1 MKKKKYLFLI
11 FIIFL
16 IDQITKIII
25 SNNINLNG
33 GLIMAY
39 YAPFYR
45 PTYYDPVQQN
55 PMGQFNQQFQQ
66 PVPQQMQPL
75 QTSQQSTNDFLWVLN
90 ENEATSYPV
99 APNNTV
105 TLWDKN
111 LPTIYIKSVNAQGV
125 PSMRILDFTERDST
139 SSKMPSAPSF
149 NSQNNFVT
157 IDRLNALKCDVE
169 ALRGK
174 LDELNAKP
182 AAKSKKTE
190 VENRE

>member
-1 MKKKKYLFLI
+1 MP
-11 FIIFL
+11 
-16 IDQITKIII
+16 
-25 SNNINLNG
+25 
-33 GLIMAY
+33 Y

-45 PTYYDPVQQN
+45 PTYYDPVQQSQVGQYN
-55 PMGQFNQQFQQ
+55 PQFQQ
-66 PVPQQMQPL
+66 PIGQPMQNAQMPMPGQP
-75 QTSQQSTNDFLWVLN
+75 TNDFLWVLN

-125 PSMRILDFTERDST
+125 PSMRVLDFVERTYT
-139 SSKMPSAPSF
+139 SPTQAVGTPF
-149 NSQNNFVT
+149 NHSNNFVT
-157 IDRLNALKCDVE
+157 LDSFNALKGDVE

-182 AAKSKKTE
+182 VAKSKKTE
-190 VENRE
+190 VENHE

>member
-1 MKKKKYLFLI
+1 
-11 FIIFL
+11 
-16 IDQITKIII
+16 
-25 SNNINLNG
+25 
-33 GLIMAY
+33 MAY

-55 PMGQFNQQFQQ
+55 PIGQFNQQYQQ
-66 PVPQQMQPL
+66 PIPQQMQPV
-75 QTSQQSTNDFLWVLN
+75 QTAQQLTNDFLWVLN

-125 PSMRILDFTERDST
+125 PSMRVLDFVERT
-139 SSKMPSAPSF
+139 SATPTPPVGTAF
-149 NSQNNFVT
+149 NLPNNFVT
-157 IDRLNALKCDVE
+157 LDSFNALKDDVD

-174 LDELNAKP
+174 LDELKP
-182 AAKSKKTE
+182 KNTPKTKKTE
-190 VENRE
+190 VENDE

>member
-1 MKKKKYLFLI
+1 
-11 FIIFL
+11 
-16 IDQITKIII
+16 
-25 SNNINLNG
+25 
-33 GLIMAY
+33 MAY

-55 PMGQFNQQFQQ
+55 PMGQFNQQYQQ
-66 PVPQQMQPL
+66 PIPQQMQPV
-75 QTSQQSTNDFLWVLN
+75 QTAQQPTNDFLWVLN

-125 PSMRILDFTERDST
+125 PSMRVLDFVERTAT
-139 SSKMPSAPSF
+139 SPTTPAGTAF
-149 NSQNNFVT
+149 NLPNNFVT
-157 IDRLNALKCDVE
+157 LDSFNALKGDVE

-174 LDELNAKP
+174 LDELNTKP
-182 AAKSKKTE
+182 TAKSKKTE
-190 VENRE
+190 VEIDE

>member
-1 MKKKKYLFLI
+1 
-11 FIIFL
+11 
-16 IDQITKIII
+16 
-25 SNNINLNG
+25 
-33 GLIMAY
+33 MAY

-55 PMGQFNQQFQQ
+55 SMGQFQQ
-66 PVPQQMQPL
+66 PMGQPMQNAQMPMQGQP
-75 QTSQQSTNDFLWVLN
+75 TNDFLWVLN

-125 PSMRILDFTERDST
+125 PSMRVLDFVERTST
-139 SSKMPSAPSF
+139 NPTPPVGTAF
-149 NSQNNFVT
+149 NSTNNFVT
-157 IDRLNALKCDVE
+157 LDSFNALKGDVE

-182 AAKSKKTE
+182 VAKSKKTE
-190 VENRE
+190 VENDG

>member
-1 MKKKKYLFLI
+1 
-11 FIIFL
+11 
-16 IDQITKIII
+16 
-25 SNNINLNG
+25 
-33 GLIMAY
+33 MAY

-55 PMGQFNQQFQQ
+55 PMGQFNQQFQPTMSQ
-66 PVPQQMQPL
+66 PMQNAQMPMQGQP
-75 QTSQQSTNDFLWVLN
+75 TNDFLWVLN

-125 PSMRILDFTERDST
+125 PSMRVLDFVERTATNQSQHAVT
-139 SSKMPSAPSF
+139 AF
-149 NSQNNFVT
+149 NSANNFVT
-157 IDRLNALKCDVE
+157 IDSFNALKGDVE

-182 AAKSKKTE
+182 VAKSKKTE
-190 VENRE
+190 VDIDG

>member
-1 MKKKKYLFLI
+1 
-11 FIIFL
+11 
-16 IDQITKIII
+16 
-25 SNNINLNG
+25 
-33 GLIMAY
+33 MAY

-45 PTYYDPVQQN
+45 PTYYDQVQQN
-55 PMGQFNQQFQQ
+55 PIGQYNPQYQQ
-66 PVPQQMQPL
+66 PIGQPMQQAPMQTQP
-75 QTSQQSTNDFLWVLN
+75 TNDFLWVLN

-125 PSMRILDFTERDST
+125 PSMRILDFTERAATASKTPST
-139 SSKMPSAPSF
+139 ASF
-149 NSQNNFVT
+149 NSPNNFVT
-157 IDRLNALKCDVE
+157 LDSFNALKGDVE

-182 AAKSKKTE
+182 AAKSKKAE
-190 VENRE
+190 VENHE

>member
-1 MKKKKYLFLI
+1 
-11 FIIFL
+11 
-16 IDQITKIII
+16 
-25 SNNINLNG
+25 
-33 GLIMAY
+33 MAY

-45 PTYYDPVQQN
+45 PTYYDPVQQ

-66 PVPQQMQPL
+66 PIGQPMQSAQMPMQGQP
-75 QTSQQSTNDFLWVLN
+75 TNDFLWVLN

-125 PSMRILDFTERDST
+125 PSMRILDFTERLANAPKTPST
-139 SSKMPSAPSF
+139 AHFYSP
-149 NSQNNFVT
+149 NNFVT
-157 IDRLNALKCDVE
+157 IDSFNALKSDVE

-174 LDELNAKP
+174 LDEMNAKP
-182 AAKSKKTE
+182 IAKSKKTE
-190 VENRE
+190 VENDG

>member
-1 MKKKKYLFLI
+1 MP
-11 FIIFL
+11 
-16 IDQITKIII
+16 
-25 SNNINLNG
+25 
-33 GLIMAY
+33 Y

-55 PMGQFNQQFQQ
+55 QMGQFNQQYQQ
-66 PVPQQMQPL
+66 PMSQPIQQAPMQTQP
-75 QTSQQSTNDFLWVLN
+75 TNDFLWVLN

-125 PSMRILDFTERDST
+125 PSMRVLDFAERT
-139 SSKMPSAPSF
+139 ATNPTPPVGTAF
-149 NSQNNFVT
+149 NSQNKFVT
-157 IDRLNALKCDVE
+157 LDSFNALKGDVE

-174 LDELNAKP
+174 LDELNAKT

-190 VENRE
+190 VENNE

>member
-1 MKKKKYLFLI
+1 
-11 FIIFL
+11 
-16 IDQITKIII
+16 
-25 SNNINLNG
+25 
-33 GLIMAY
+33 MAY

-55 PMGQFNQQFQQ
+55 QMGQFNQQYQQ
-66 PVPQQMQPL
+66 PMNQPMQAQP
-75 QTSQQSTNDFLWVLN
+75 TNDFLWVLN

-125 PSMRILDFTERDST
+125 PSMRVLDFTERLVNAPKT
-139 SSKMPSAPSF
+139 PSAPSF
-149 NSQNNFVT
+149 NSPNNFVT
-157 IDRLNALKCDVE
+157 IDSFNALKGDVE

-174 LDELNAKP
+174 LDELNVKP
-182 AAKSKKTE
+182 VAKSKKTE
-190 VENRE
+190 VENCE

>member
-1 MKKKKYLFLI
+1 
-11 FIIFL
+11 
-16 IDQITKIII
+16 
-25 SNNINLNG
+25 
-33 GLIMAY
+33 MAY

-55 PMGQFNQQFQQ
+55 PMGQFNQQYQQ
-66 PVPQQMQPL
+66 PMQQPMQQAPM
-75 QTSQQSTNDFLWVLN
+75 QTQPTNDFLWVLN

-125 PSMRILDFTERDST
+125 PSMRVLDFVERTST
-139 SSKMPSAPSF
+139 NPTPPVGTAF
-149 NSQNNFVT
+149 NSTNNFVT
-157 IDRLNALKCDVE
+157 LDSFNALKGDVE

-182 AAKSKKTE
+182 VAKSKKTE

>member
-1 MKKKKYLFLI
+1 
-11 FIIFL
+11 
-16 IDQITKIII
+16 
-25 SNNINLNG
+25 
-33 GLIMAY
+33 MAY

-55 PMGQFNQQFQQ
+55 PMGQFNQQYQ
-66 PVPQQMQPL
+66 QQMNQPI
-75 QTSQQSTNDFLWVLN
+75 QQAPMQGQLTNDFLWVLN

-125 PSMRILDFTERDST
+125 PSMRILDFTERIANAPKTPST
-139 SSKMPSAPSF
+139 PSL
-149 NSQNNFVT
+149 NSPNNFVT
-157 IDRLNALKCDVE
+157 LDSFNALKGDVE

-174 LDELNAKP
+174 LDEFNAKP

-190 VENRE
+190 VEDDG